1 MSARMEPYRVKVVEP
16 IPFPTRAERE
26 QALAQ
31 AGWNLFRVPADRV
44 IIDLLTDSGVT
55 AMSARQ
61 WAGLIDG
68 DEAYAGARSF
78 ARFERV
84 VRRLTG
90 YLHVIPTHQGRAAER
105 LLFEAV
111 VRPGDVV
118 PGNTHFDTT
127 RANLEHAGARA
138 IDLPA
143 RDSADPA
150 SEAPFKGNVDTEALA
165 ALLASTPARVPMVI
179 VTVTN
184 NGAGGQPVS
193 LANLREVRR
202 LCDHHGVALF
212 LDAAR
217 FAENAWLIRAREPAL
232 ANRTPSAIARAMF
245 DLADGCLMSA
255 KKDGLVNIGGFLALR
270 SNELAARLRSDMV
283 LGEGFPTYGGLA
295 GRDLEAMARGL
306 EEVVEPS
313 YLEDRIAQVRRLGD
327 ALHAAGVPTVRP
339 PGGHAIYLDSR
350 AFAPHLHPLDLP
362 GQAIVCA
369 LYLEAGVR
377 SVEIGQ
383 LMRGRPRPGGM
394 ARDEE
399 PVDQDLVRLAVPRRV
414 YTCCHLDYVAEAV
427 IDLHRAR
434 ERLTPLELVHQPAT
448 LRHFSAVLRPRAAA
462 GSATERVAG

>member
-1 MSARMEPYRVKVVEP
+1 MTVRFEPYRIKVVEP
-16 IPFPTRAERE
+16 IPAPTRAERE
-26 QALAQ
+26 RALAE

-44 IIDLLTDSGVT
+44 IVDLLTDSGVT

-61 WAGLIDG
+61 WAALVDG

-78 ARFERV
+78 ARFELV
-84 VRRLTG
+84 VQRLTG
-90 YLHVIPTHQGRAAER
+90 YAHVIPTHQGRAAER
-105 LLFEAV
+105 LLFEAAI
-111 VRPGDVV
+111 RPGDVV

-127 RANLEHAGARA
+127 RANLEHAGALA
-138 IDLPA
+138 VDLPVA
-143 RDSADPA
+143 GAHEPA
-150 SEAPFKGNVDTEALA
+150 LEAPFKGNLDTGALA
-165 ALLASTPARVPMVI
+165 TLLATATSRVPMVI

-202 LCDHHGVALF
+202 LCDRHGVALF

-217 FAENAWLIRAREPAL
+217 FAENAWLIRTREPEHAGQSP
-232 ANRTPSAIARAMF
+232 AAIARATF

-270 SNELAARLRSDMV
+270 SSALAETLRRDMV

-306 EEVVEPS
+306 EEVVQPS

-350 AFAPHLHPLDLP
+350 AFAPHLDPLDYP
-362 GQAIVCA
+362 GQSIACA
-369 LYLEAGVR
+369 LYLQAGVR

-383 LMRGRPRPGGM
+383 LMRGRPRATGGE
-394 ARDEE
+394 D
-399 PVDQDLVRLAVPRRV
+399 PIDLDLVRLAVPRRV

-427 IDLHRAR
+427 IDLYHAR
-434 ERLTPLELVHQPAT
+434 ELLEPLDLVVQSAT
-448 LRHFSAVLRPRAAA
+448 LRHFGATLRPRRGRREEAWQPC
-462 GSATERVAG
+462 SP